1 MADEKKDQAQEE
13 QPKKSNKMLFI
24 IIAAVVVL
32 LAAGGGVAAVFLMGG
47 GKEAAAAEASGEQA
61 KEASKAEKQILVPLD
76 TFIVNLADPK
86 GDRFM
91 KATIRL
97 TTRNPD
103 LDQQI
108 QSDPV
113 MKARIRDRV
122 ISVLSSKT
130 FQDVNNPVGKES
142 LRRELQRE
150 LNQILPDDDIED
162 VLFVEF
168 IIQ

>member
-1 MADEKKDQAQEE
+1 MADENKDQAQEE
-13 QPKKSNKMLFI
+13 QPQKKSNKMLFI
-24 IIAAVVVL
+24 IIGVVVVL
-32 LAAGGGVAAVFLMGG
+32 LAAGGGLAAVFLLGG
-47 GKEAAAAEASGEQA
+47 GKEAAAAQAEAGD
-61 KEASKAEKQILVPLD
+61 KKAEDEQKLILVPLD
-76 TFIVNLADPK
+76 IFIVNLADPK

-97 TTRNPD
+97 TTDDPG
-103 LDQQI
+103 LEQAI

-113 MKARIRDRV
+113 LKARIRDRV
-122 ISVLSSKT
+122 LSILSSKT

-150 LNQILPDDDIED
+150 LNQILPDDTIKE

-168 IIQ
+168 IVQ

>member
-1 MADEKKDQAQEE
+1 MAEEKKEQAPEE
-13 QPKKSNKMLFI
+13 QPKKSKKMLFI

-32 LAAGGGVAAVFLMGG
+32 LAAGGGVAAVFLLGG
-47 GKEAAAAEASGEQA
+47 GKEAAAAEAEA
-61 KEASKAEKQILVPLD
+61 KEEAPKEEKLILVPLD

-97 TTRNPD
+97 TTDDPE
-103 LDQQI
+103 LEQKI

-113 MKARIRDRV
+113 LKARIRDRV
-122 ISVLSSKT
+122 LSILSSKS

-150 LNQILPDDDIED
+150 LNQILPDDSIKE

-168 IIQ
+168 IVQ

>member
-1 MADEKKDQAQEE
+1 MADEKKDQATEE
-13 QPKKSNKMLFI
+13 QPKKSRKMLFI
-24 IIAAVVVL
+24 IAVVVVL
-32 LAAGGGVAAVFLMGG
+32 LAAGGGVAAVFLLGG
-47 GKEAAAAEASGEQA
+47 GKEAAAAEADAG
-61 KEASKAEKQILVPLD
+61 KEKQQQEKLILVPLD

-97 TTRNPD
+97 TTDDPE
-103 LDQQI
+103 LEQKI

-113 MKARIRDRV
+113 LKARIRDRV
-122 ISVLSSKT
+122 LSILSSKT

-150 LNQILPDDDIED
+150 LNQVLPED
-162 VLFVEF
+162 SIKEVLFVEF
-168 IIQ
+168 IVQ

>member
-1 MADEKKDQAQEE
+1 MAEEKKDQAPEE
-13 QPKKSNKMLFI
+13 QPKKSKKMLFI

-32 LAAGGGVAAVFLMGG
+32 LAAGGGVAAVFLLGG
-47 GKEAAAAEASGEQA
+47 GKEAAAAEAEA
-61 KEASKAEKQILVPLD
+61 RKEAPAEEKLILVPLD

-97 TTRNPD
+97 TTNDPG
-103 LDQQI
+103 LEQKI

-113 MKARIRDRV
+113 LKARIRDRV
-122 ISVLSSKT
+122 LSILSSKS

-150 LNQILPDDDIED
+150 LNQVLPDDSIKE

-168 IIQ
+168 IVQ

>member
-1 MADEKKDQAQEE
+1 MADEKKDQATEE
-13 QPKKSNKMLFI
+13 QPKKSRKMLFI
-24 IIAAVVVL
+24 IIAVVVVL
-32 LAAGGGVAAVFLMGG
+32 LAAGGGVAAVFLLGG
-47 GKEAAAAEASGEQA
+47 GKEAAAAEADAG
-61 KEASKAEKQILVPLD
+61 KEKQQQEKLILVPLD

-97 TTRNPD
+97 TTDDPE
-103 LDQQI
+103 LEQKI

-113 MKARIRDRV
+113 LKARIRDRV
-122 ISVLSSKT
+122 LSILSSKT

-150 LNQILPDDDIED
+150 LNQVLPED
-162 VLFVEF
+162 SIKEVLFVEF
-168 IIQ
+168 IVQ